1 MLVKKTVDLANE
13 HPARVLGP
21 LMITNHLPIEGKKM
35 EYQFPEALAILS
47 RTPVVLRSLLQD
59 LPAVWTHKNEGPDTW
74 SPFDV
79 VGHLIHGEET
89 DWLARAN
96 IILEHGESKPFEPF
110 DRFAHLEKSKGKS
123 LDELLQRFAQ
133 LRQQNI
139 AALKPLAATPDK
151 LGLRGTHPNLGTVTL
166 GELLATWVVHD
177 LNHLGQIVRVMAKQ
191 YANAVGPWRAYLGIL
206 NK

>member
-1 MLVKKTVDLANE
+1 
-13 HPARVLGP
+13 
-21 LMITNHLPIEGKKM
+21 M
-35 EYQFPEALAILS
+35 EFQFSEALAILS
-47 RTPVVLRSLLQD
+47 RTPAVLRSLLQG
-59 LPAVWTHKNEGPDTW
+59 LPEAWTHNNEGPDTW

-110 DRFAHLEKSKGKS
+110 DRFAHFEKSQGKS

-133 LRQQNI
+133 LRQQNV
-139 AALKPLAATPDK
+139 AALEPLAATPDK
-151 LGLRGTHPNLGTVTL
+151 LQLRGTHPNFGSVTL

-177 LNHLGQIVRVMAKQ
+177 LNHLGQIVRVMTKQ
-191 YANAVGPWRAYLGIL
+191 YADAVGPWRAYLSIL
-206 NK
+206 NWHTTPASG